1 MEILNVGLGEMV
13 MIIVIALLVFGP
25 ERLPEVARRAAR
37 FINDVR
43 KMASD
48 VQRTFLDETQEIR
61 MPLEEIKKDITSV
74 GEPLKELR
82 QEGTA
87 MKNDFLN
94 NTQAAVNEA
103 KATPTP
109 VSANGTSG
117 DANHRP
123 YKPNSS
129 SESTSE

>member
-37 FINDVR
+37 FVNEVR
-43 KMASD
+43 KVASD

-61 MPLEEIKKDITSV
+61 MPIEEIKKDINSV
-74 GEPLKELR
+74 REPLKELQ

-87 MKNDFLN
+87 ARNDLLN
-94 NTQAAVNEA
+94 NTQAAVNEV
-103 KATPTP
+103 KAPTT
-109 VSANGTSG
+109 VSANGTSQES
-117 DANHRP
+117 NRP

-129 SESTSE
+129 SEPTVE

>member
-37 FINDVR
+37 FVNEVR
-43 KMASD
+43 KVASD

-61 MPLEEIKKDITSV
+61 MPLEEIKKDINSV
-74 GEPLKELR
+74 REPLKELQ

-87 MKNDFLN
+87 ARNDLLN
-94 NTQAAVNEA
+94 NTQAAVNEV
-103 KATPTP
+103 KAMPSP

-117 DANHRP
+117 DGNRP

-129 SESTSE
+129 SESASE

>member
-1 MEILNVGLGEMV
+1 MEILNVGIGEMV

-37 FINDVR
+37 FINEIR
-43 KMASD
+43 KVASD

-61 MPLEEIKKDITSV
+61 MPLQEIKKEITSV
-74 GEPLKELR
+74 GEPLKELQ

-94 NTQAAVNEA
+94 TTQAAVSEA
-103 KATPTP
+103 KAAPAT
-109 VSANGTSG
+109 ANGTSG

>member
-37 FINDVR
+37 FINEVR
-43 KMASD
+43 KVASD

-61 MPLEEIKKDITSV
+61 MPLEEIKRDITSV
-74 GEPLKELR
+74 GEPLKELK
-82 QEGTA
+82 QEGAA

-94 NTQAAVNEA
+94 NTQAAVNEVKA
-103 KATPTP
+103 KPTT
-109 VSANGTSG
+109 VSANGTSQEM
-117 DANHRP
+117 NRP

-129 SESTSE
+129 SEPTSE